1 MSSKSLENL
10 KVGLAEV
17 SALKAVGTISASRP
31 AKETRPQLLRA
42 LGRAQVVLLSAHLE
56 RYVYSVTEESV
67 DHIFNSR
74 IESQL
79 LSEELRLIHS
89 QDAIDKLGRTQW
101 NNRSQQLKEFGQHE
115 SKLWVDGAVI
125 DRLVPEQL
133 LGWMKA
139 PNPKNLTR
147 AFQIWGT
154 ADIFDSITRTAVT
167 RSRLWMRINELVEK
181 RNNIAHGDFTVE
193 AQPTDV
199 TEYILAVRRF
209 CERSDR
215 TMARNLVGITGGM
228 SPW

>member
-17 SALKAVGTISASRP
+17 SALRVARSNPGSRT
-31 AKETRPQLLRA
+31 KDTQPQLLRA

-67 DHIFNSR
+67 DHVLNGR

-89 QDAIDKLGRTQW
+89 QDFIDKMGRTHW
-101 NNRSQQLKEFGQHE
+101 NNRSQQLREFGQHE

-139 PNPKNLTR
+139 PNPKNLKR

-154 ADIFDSITRTAVT
+154 EDIFESITRTAVT

-193 AQPTDV
+193 AQSTDV
-199 TEYILAVRRF
+199 TEYVSAVRRF
-209 CERSDR
+209 CERTDR
-215 TMARNLVGITGGM
+215 KMARNLVVITGGTP
-228 SPW
+228 PW